1 VIKAGKREK
10 QFNTSY
16 QFKIWS
22 RIIFGVLSLGLIIGV
37 IIFTQNL
44 VDELLEREKNLLG
57 LYLEIYE
64 QLLDPETDPNQVY
77 FMLEEI
83 EQNMTLPFLMTDAQD
98 QPIYPFGDFSKNI
111 TIPSDYSIEEQRSFM
126 KELVAEFGST
136 YEPIEFRDESGKLLN
151 KFYYSHSP
159 YIDKISYFPI
169 VAILIISFLIVIG
182 FFTFS
187 NFKNNEEQKV
197 WVGMSKEAAHQLGTP
212 LSSLLA
218 WIEILKYSIDD
229 PAQIQEALSEM
240 QKDINRL
247 NTIATRFSK
256 IGSEPELKKENIKE
270 LIETTAYYFDKRLPH
285 LGRKVSIIRKYDE
298 KPLYTKINI
307 ELFSWVFENLI
318 KNAAEAIEAKQGTI
332 TFSAYRNNNKIFIVV
347 KDTGKGMS
355 ANMRKQVFSPGFT
368 TKKRGWG
375 LGLSLA
381 KRIVEQYHSG
391 KLTIRES
398 APGVGTSFLIELP
411 AA

>member
-1 VIKAGKREK
+1 MRIGNREIKLSS
-10 QFNTSY
+10 SY
-16 QFKIWS
+16 RFRLVS
-22 RIIFGVLSLGLIIGV
+22 RIVFAIVSIGLIVGV

-44 VDELLEREKNLLG
+44 VDEMLKREKNLLE
-57 LYLEIYE
+57 LYLGIYE
-64 QLLDPETDPNQVY
+64 QLLDLETDDMSVY
-77 FMLEEI
+77 YLLEEVSS
-83 EQNMTLPFLMTDAQD
+83 NMTLPILLADAND
-98 QPIYPFGDFSKNI
+98 QPIWPFEANSINVP
-111 TIPSDYSIEEQRSFM
+111 IPADMNIEEQRRYM
-126 KELVAEFGST
+126 QGLIEEYGQQ
-136 YEPIEFRDESGKLLN
+136 YDPIEFRDENGTLLT

-169 VAILIISFLIVIG
+169 VAIIIISFLIIIG

-187 NFKNNEEQKV
+187 NFKHNEEQKV

-218 WIEILKYSIDD
+218 WIEIMKYSTDD
-229 PAQIQEALSEM
+229 PAQMHEALSEM
-240 QKDINRL
+240 SKDVDRM

-285 LGRKVSIIRKYDE
+285 LGRKVTIVRRYDE
-298 KPLYTKINI
+298 KPLYARINI

-318 KNAAEAIEAKQGTI
+318 KNAAEAIESKQGTI

-347 KDTGKGMS
+347 KDTGKGMN
-355 ANMRKQVFSPGFT
+355 AKTRKQVFSPGFT

-381 KRIVEQYHSG
+381 KRIVEQYHQG
-391 KLTIRES
+391 RIIIRES
-398 APGVGTSFLIELP
+398 APGVGTTFLIELP
-411 AA
+411 AAR